1 MAKSVFDDIRNL
13 AGNREKSIAWYRGK
27 IRGLGNRI
35 NSSRLIRTG
44 KVTTRPVL
52 NNLHMFF
59 YDPKTKL
66 KLPYYDRFPLA
77 MPIERYSDGF
87 LGINFHY
94 LPIPLRMKLMEL
106 LDRNDFK
113 GRYSAL
119 KRQKLIKP
127 CLKRYLRQH
136 YRSGFLRLNEDD
148 YVPAALMPV
157 QKFVKAKEGRIW
169 ADSRRRAI

>member
-1 MAKSVFDDIRNL
+1 MAKSIFDNIRNL
-13 AGNREKSIAWYRGK
+13 AGDRDRSIAWYRGK

-66 KLPYYDRFPLA
+66 KLPYYDRFPLV

-87 LGINFHY
+87 LGINFH
-94 LPIPLRMKLMEL
+94 
-106 LDRNDFK
+106 
-113 GRYSAL
+113 
-119 KRQKLIKP
+119 
-127 CLKRYLRQH
+127 
-136 YRSGFLRLNEDD
+136 
-148 YVPAALMPV
+148 
-157 QKFVKAKEGRIW
+157 
-169 ADSRRRAI
+169 